1 MNSFSEDLAAE
12 SDKRLMCL
20 FNEPAAKRSALNFI
34 HARIR
39 ILPRANGS
47 MNDTLKKKKLCALM
61 PVRFGGASLRTGL
74 LLVPHAQY
82 R

>member
-1 MNSFSEDLAAE
+1 
-12 SDKRLMCL
+12 MCL
-20 FNEPAAKRSALNFI
+20 FNEPARFLPAKRSALNFI

-47 MNDTLKKKKLCALM
+47 MNDTLKNKKKLCALM